1 MKKIASVG
9 LAMTILVT
17 GCSQATKNI
26 EATYVAPLT
35 SQHLSCTQKA
45 AETWCGGRRLAEV
58 TKSRGKEHTKAM
70 AALIGSFILWPV
82 LGLFGLLL
90 LAEAP
95 AKKSWHG

>member
-58 TKSRGKEHTKAM
+58 AKSRGKEHTKAM

-90 LAEAP
+90 LAETP
-95 AKKSWHG
+95 GKKSWHG